1 MKCRDVPGNIGRYF
15 GEKFRDVSKFLVA
28 VVESGDDERH
38 DLQPESHGIQPLDRI
53 ENILEQSAEL
63 TIIPILKTLEID
75 LVEIHPGSDVLQ
87 DFRRTV
93 PVRYVRRFQ
102 SLRARDFEDLDSPLA
117 GNQRVGCR
125 DLQNRARAGIE
136 NVVRIERE
144 RYAGSPDRT
153 ST

>member
-75 LVEIHPGSDVLQ
+75 LVEVHPGFDVLQ

-93 PVRYVRRFQ
+93 PVRYVRRVQ

-117 GNQRVGCR
+117 ANQRHIVRSG
-125 DLQNRARAGIE
+125 QNARAIVHPLP
-136 NVVRIERE
+136 NQKFWRE
-144 RYAGSPDRT
+144 PTTRR
-153 ST
+153 